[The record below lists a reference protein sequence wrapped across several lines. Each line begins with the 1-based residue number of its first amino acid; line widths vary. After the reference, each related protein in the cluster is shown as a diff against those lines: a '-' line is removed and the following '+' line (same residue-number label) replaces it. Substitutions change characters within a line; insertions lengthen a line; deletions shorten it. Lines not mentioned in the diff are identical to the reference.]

1 MDILAQLPGVLL
13 GLMGWAATVLLI
25 DDATRLSTNDRRA
38 MVVCSWMF
46 WMIPGVGTLVLR
58 GLIATDTAALAIAGS
73 TLLLGLFVLVKAINR
88 PRTRP

>member
-1 MDILAQLPGVLL
+1 
-13 GLMGWAATVLLI
+13 
-25 DDATRLSTNDRRA
+25 
-38 MVVCSWMF
+38 MF